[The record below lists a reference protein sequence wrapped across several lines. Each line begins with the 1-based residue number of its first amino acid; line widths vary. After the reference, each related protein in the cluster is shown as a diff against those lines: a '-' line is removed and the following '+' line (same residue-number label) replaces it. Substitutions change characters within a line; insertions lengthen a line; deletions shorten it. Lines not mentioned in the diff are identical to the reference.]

1 MGTQTDYFNRIGYK
15 HTYDI
20 GDRVEGKW
28 NGIPFVGSV
37 GNDRL
42 VNEDDGP
49 EVTICVD
56 LPIMYEGKTRTTII
70 VKHKDIKRRKEYV
83 YPVDRKRSSK

>member
-1 MGTQTDYFNRIGYK
+1 MGTQTDYFNNIAYK

-20 GDRVEGKW
+20 GDRVSGKW

-49 EVTICVD
+49 EITIHLD
-56 LPIMYEGKTRTTII
+56 LPIKHEDKIYNVII
-70 VKHKDIKRRKEYV
+70 VKHADVRRRK
-83 YPVDRKRSSK
+83 SN

>member
-20 GDRVEGKW
+20 GDRIEGKW

-49 EVTICVD
+49 EITVHLD
-56 LPIMYEGKTRTTII
+56 LPIKYDDKVHNVII
-70 VKHKDIKRRKEYV
+70 VKHLAVKRRK
-83 YPVDRKRSSK
+83 

>member
-1 MGTQTDYFNRIGYK
+1 MTLTEYFRSIAYK

-20 GDRVEGKW
+20 GNRVEGKW

-37 GNDRL
+37 GNDRF

-49 EVTICVD
+49 EVTIHLD
-56 LPIMYEGKTRTTII
+56 LPIMYKGKRHNILI
-70 VKHKDIKRRKEYV
+70 VKHKQIKRRKEYV
-83 YPVDRKRSSK
+83 YPLDRKCSSK